1 MRINQKYEKKK
12 RYCLLSIHWEEQV
25 CRDCFLIALLNN
37 MDIKKYDIYLYVVL
51 NQGEMVKELPSYV
64 KLLNKHYCKES
75 VLSSKGKKV
84 LIRGIFK
91 NVFTWSCI

>member
-1 MRINQKYEKKK
+1 MKKK

-25 CRDCFLIALLNN
+25 PRLSLIALLNN

-51 NQGEMVKELPSYV
+51 NQGRDGKRAAFL
-64 KLLNKHYCKES
+64 CKS
-75 VLSSKGKKV
+75 FSINITARSLCLSSKGKKV